1 MILKLLLIVAVIYI
15 VYIMFFKQRSVE
27 RSAPKS
33 KRKKEQKT
41 EVNDMVECANCGL
54 YLEVSEAI
62 LSNGKY
68 YCSNECIMEAKN

>member
-41 EVNDMVECANCGL
+41 EVNDMVECASCGVYSQL
-54 YLEVSEAI
+54 SDSI
-62 LSNGKY
+62 LSGSKY
-68 YCSNECIMEAKN
+68 YCSTECLNKAS